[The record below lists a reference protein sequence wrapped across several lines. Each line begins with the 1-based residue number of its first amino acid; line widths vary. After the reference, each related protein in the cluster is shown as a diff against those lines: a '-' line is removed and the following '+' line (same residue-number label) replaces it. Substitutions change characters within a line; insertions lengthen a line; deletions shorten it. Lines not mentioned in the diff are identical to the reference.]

1 MSEEEM
7 MVALFAIIGGLTF
20 TGYVFTK
27 IFGLVKAWIDRNNSG
42 IHADDFNRLAK
53 AFMKHKNDS
62 ERRIQNL
69 EAIIADEEAEP
80 TIRAPED
87 TDQLNTPSQSIEMEE
102 PSRPQNETGEEN
114 NRGNDS
120 NLRNMLRE

>member
-1 MSEEEM
+1 MSFEEM
-7 MVALFAIIGGLTF
+7 VVALFAIVGGLAF
-20 TGYVFTK
+20 TGYVFAK
-27 IFGLVKAWIDRNNSG
+27 IVGLIKAWVDRNNSG

-53 AFMKHKNDS
+53 AFMKHKKDS

-69 EAIIADEEAEP
+69 EAIIAGEEAEP
-80 TIRAPED
+80 AVRAPED

-102 PSRPQNETGEEN
+102 PSRPQNETRKEN